1 MQKNCSINQKDTGI
15 FLSNEK
21 KTKWVT
27 IITLLT
33 MFVEIGVGYWSG
45 SMALLADGWHM
56 ASHTLALF
64 LSMVVYFL
72 YRHPR
77 FKSSFTF
84 GGGKIL
90 SLGGYTS
97 SMLLLLIAGSMIVES
112 ISRFYEVSA
121 IHYNEAIIV

>member
-1 MQKNCSINQKDTGI
+1 MRTGEPMQRNHCTIHQKDTGV

-27 IITLLT
+27 LISLVT
-33 MFVEIGVGYWSG
+33 MFVEVGVGYWSG

-56 ASHTLALF
+56 ASHTLALA
-64 LSMVVYFL
+64 LSLVVYYL
-72 YRHPR
+72 YRHPT

-97 SMLLLLIAGSMIVES
+97 SLLLIFIAGSM
-112 ISRFYEVSA
+112 
-121 IHYNEAIIV
+121 